1 MRGTAA
7 ALALLAAGAAS
18 ADDAASFAL
27 GRKLF
32 SSATPPCALCHSLKA
47 AGTTGKKLG
56 PPLDE
61 LQPDAEQVATALR
74 QGVGVMPSYR
84 EKLSEEEILALARY
98 VSSATRGAK

>member
-1 MRGTAA
+1 MRCVAA
-7 ALALLAAGAAS
+7 VLALLAAGAAG
-18 ADDAASFAL
+18 ADDAASLAL

-32 SSATPPCALCHSLKA
+32 SSATPPCALCHTLKA
-47 AGTTGKKLG
+47 AGTTGKLG

-61 LQPDAEQVATALR
+61 LQPEAEQVATALR

-98 VSSATRGAK
+98 VARATRGAK